1 VETQVPLFFT
11 DLEEQK
17 KRMLESASN
26 MPTPDTPIEDIF
38 AMYRATKALFK
49 LIEQFTPGS
58 VLIYFQRLCSNYLL

>member
-17 KRMLESASN
+17 KQMLESASN

-38 AMYRATKALFK
+38 ALYRATKSLFD
-49 LIEQFTPGS
+49 LIEQFAPVS
-58 VLIYFQRLCSNYLL
+58 VLTYFQVLGF